1 PQFTHRI
8 QKTAMDPPP
17 VPPAHIVI
25 FPLAAQGHVNSMLK
39 LAELLALSGLHIT
52 FINFEHIHHRL
63 LQHADIQARFVAYP
77 YFRFKIVSDGL
88 AVDHPRTGDH
98 FMTTFN
104 HMKSITKPL
113 FEELVAAPDRPV
125 TCIIADGILTFT
137 IDVGKDL
144 RVPIIAF
151 RTISASAFWAY
162 FRIPRMIENGELP
175 IKGDEGMDHIVTS
188 VPGMKD
194 ILRCRDLPSVC
205 RVSDLS
211 DWLLQYVMTQTLQTA
226 RAQGLILNSFDQLE
240 GPAISQIRTNIPKL
254 YTIGPLHSHLKSRL
268 SSSSPS
274 SPPPPSASNGLWEV
288 DRSCI
293 SWLDEQPPKSVIY
306 VSFGTVTTIN
316 RYDFTELW
324 HGLVNSRRRFL
335 WVVRPDSLAE
345 GDPGAVA
352 EELREATAERGCV
365 VGWAPQEEVLH
376 HGAVAAFLTH
386 SGWNS
391 TLESV
396 VAGKPMVCWPFFADQ
411 QVNSRLVSHAWKVG
425 LDMKDVCDRV
435 VVERMVNGVMGE
447 RKEEFAAAGAD
458 VARRAR
464 EAVSKGGSSWDNLD
478 RLIEDIRSMKT

>member
-1 PQFTHRI
+1 
-8 QKTAMDPPP
+8 MDPPP
-17 VPPAHIVI
+17 VPPHIVI

-39 LAELLALSGLHIT
+39 LAELLTFSGLRIT
-52 FINFEHIHHRL
+52 FINSEHIHHRL

-77 YFRFKIVSDGL
+77 YFRFKIISDGL
-88 AVDHPRTGDH
+88 PIDHPRTGNH
-98 FMTTFN
+98 FMTAFN
-104 HMKSITKPL
+104 YVKSITKPL

-125 TCIIADGILTFT
+125 TCIIVDGILTFT
-137 IDVGKDL
+137 IDVARDL
-144 RVPIIAF
+144 GVPIIAF
-151 RTISASAFWAY
+151 RTISASSFWAY
-162 FRIPRMIENGELP
+162 FCIPRMIEKGELP
-175 IKGDEGMDHIVTS
+175 IKGDEDMDHIVTG
-188 VPGMKD
+188 VPGMQD

-211 DWLLQYVMTQTLQTA
+211 DWFLQYVTTQTLQTA
-226 RAQGLILNSFDQLE
+226 RARALILNSVDQLE
-240 GPAISQIRTNIPKL
+240 GPAISQIRTHIPNL

-268 SSSSPS
+268 SSSPS
-274 SPPPPSASNGLWEV
+274 SPPPPSASNSLWEA

-306 VSFGTVTTIN
+306 VSFGSVTTIN
-316 RYDFTELW
+316 RHDFTELW
-324 HGLVNSRRRFL
+324 HGLVNSGRRFL

-345 GDPGAVA
+345 GGPGAVP

-396 VAGKPMVCWPFFADQ
+396 VAGKPMLCWPFFADQ

-435 VVERMVNGVMGE
+435 VVERMANGVMG
-447 RKEEFAAAGAD
+447 EFAAAGAD

-464 EAVSKGGSSWDNLD
+464 EAVSEGGSSWDNLD
-478 RLIEDIRSMKT
+478 RLIEDIRSMRT